1 MTTEKQKIFFSYSR
15 ADGSAFALR
24 LAQDLKQKGFD
35 VWIDQ
40 EDIKAGA
47 EWDREIAKAL
57 EACNCV
63 LFLETEKSVAS
74 NHVLDE
80 VYYALEQKKKV
91 IPLIYVDAKTP
102 FRLNRLQHIDF
113 TRDYNTGLGLL
124 MKELESAEQALAYA
138 TENETLQTTAKKP
151 VRARGP
157 LTVGL
162 IVGIAVLMIAVFFVF
177 TKETSA
183 PVEIVSAAAPADTL
197 TATQHQRTPGAATN
211 TAEEVEENPATE
223 SGSTIVPKKVDRTK
237 KGVVVLENVKTVPAV
252 STLSGEDNSRNLNS
266 LVAGNWRLTG
276 VEPAAE
282 SQRGYLKIEA
292 ADGNKATIKTYVQ
305 FYYPEKEASS
315 YLTVFNAFAGCV
327 SCEVSRE
334 MKLTTEDVAI
344 ASRTIKKLAEDGPDG
359 RKAGEVIL
367 DASAN
372 KSVGGTVSLQFV
384 DNNTAVIR
392 IKQSRTITL
401 ANELVLEPFEYTF
414 RFKKSD

>member
-15 ADGSAFALR
+15 ADGSVFALR

-47 EWDREIAKAL
+47 EWDREIEKAL
-57 EACNCV
+57 EDCNCV
-63 LFLETEKSVAS
+63 LFLETEKSVVS

-113 TRDYNTGLGLL
+113 TKDYHTGLALL

-138 TENETLQTTAKKP
+138 ADKETPQTSIKKP
-151 VRARGP
+151 VRARLP
-157 LTVGL
+157 LTAGL
-162 IVGIAVLMIAVFFVF
+162 IAGIAVLIIAVFFVF
-177 TKETSA
+177 TKEKNA
-183 PVEIVSAAAPADTL
+183 PVEMISAALPADTL
-197 TATQHQRTPGAATN
+197 TGTQNQSTPDTATTA
-211 TAEEVEENPATE
+211 AEEVAEKPSTEN
-223 SGSTIVPKKVDRTK
+223 GSTIVPKKIDRVK
-237 KGVVVLENVKTVPAV
+237 KGAVAPVNVKTVPAV
-252 STLSGEDNSRNLNS
+252 TATPSEDNGRNLNS

-315 YLTVFNAFAGCV
+315 YLTVFNAFAGCT

-359 RKAGEVIL
+359 RKAEEVIM